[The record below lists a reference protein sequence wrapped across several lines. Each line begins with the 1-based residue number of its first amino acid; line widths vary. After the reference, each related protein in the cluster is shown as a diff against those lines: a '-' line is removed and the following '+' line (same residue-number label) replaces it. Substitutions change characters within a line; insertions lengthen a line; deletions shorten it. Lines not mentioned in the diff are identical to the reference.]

1 VYSLDKSKKITYS
14 KIVDI
19 MYRLDRFEFAGYVN
33 CNAWSDQI
41 KSAIDQ
47 DQNIL
52 TLQIVANGYV

>member
-47 DQNIL
+47 DKIF
-52 TLQIVANGYV
+52 